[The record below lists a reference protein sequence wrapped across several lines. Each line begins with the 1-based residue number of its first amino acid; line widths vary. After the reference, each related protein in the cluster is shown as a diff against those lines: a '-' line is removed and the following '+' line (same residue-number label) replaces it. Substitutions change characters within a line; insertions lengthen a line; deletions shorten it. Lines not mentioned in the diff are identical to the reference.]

1 MYALC
6 LLMRLAYEK
15 GITQL
20 QILGDWNQ
28 FVYKLKQSFTR
39 LGDEKDVI
47 IWSKN
52 SSIGRCNAQLGY
64 KVRFGEVEEG
74 E

>member
-1 MYALC
+1 MQALW
-6 LLMRLAYEK
+6 LLMRLDYEK
-15 GITQL
+15 GITQI

-28 FVYKLKQSFTR
+28 FVYKLKQSFIR
-39 LGDEKDVI
+39 LGDEKDEI

-52 SSIGRCNAQLGY
+52 ISIGRCNAQLGY
-64 KVRFGEVEEG
+64 KASFGEVGEG